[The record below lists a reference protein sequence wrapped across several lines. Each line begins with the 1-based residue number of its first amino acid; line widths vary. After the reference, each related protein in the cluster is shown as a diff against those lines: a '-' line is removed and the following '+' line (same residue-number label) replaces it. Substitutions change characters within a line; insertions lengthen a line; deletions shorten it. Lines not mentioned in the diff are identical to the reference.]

1 MFLIIFFFQPS
12 LKYLDF
18 WRRKKNKISVAF
30 FPPDVSFSF
39 FFLPPIF
46 PIFAD
51 AYNAERNE
59 NDRIYSTWNNNAW
72 MNSIHYLRRFIKQMS
87 PSVTK
92 QSTVYIKD
100 TIFTAFQFQQN
111 RHLSDSF
118 QNCVFVISLGMRVF
132 AWYIK
137 LTTDMDDGIFVL
149 YFLILVFFYISFFCC
164 SLCKNKYGQEFW
176 KHVLNLTGRSS
187 VSCC

>member
-1 MFLIIFFFQPS
+1 MFFF
-12 LKYLDF
+12 
-18 WRRKKNKISVAF
+18 V
-30 FPPDVSFSF
+30 F
-39 FFLPPIF
+39 FFSTFIEIFGFLKKKKKQNQCSLFSSRRFFFLFFLLPPIF

-118 QNCVFVISLGMRVF
+118 QNFVFVISLGMRVF

-149 YFLILVFFYISFFCC
+149 YFLILVFFYIFF
-164 SLCKNKYGQEFW
+164 L
-176 KHVLNLTGRSS
+176 LLIM
-187 VSCC
+187 